1 MTFGAR
7 LATRLQRAR
16 EISGF
21 DALSAQDAAAGRLI
35 GRRLFVS
42 TVAFAAVVALVSVV
56 FAHVVVQDFGAPI
69 SGRGDLSL
77 WDHQNHYVASN
88 LTFTPLPHLDLHNDQ
103 LFYPYGGNNVFQPW
117 IMEMHLMAAA
127 AHHLVGTWGWCQLY
141 FVFSIA
147 ATALGAFLLLAPDH
161 GAWRAGA
168 AALAVS
174 FCNYYA
180 IGRYAGTL
188 ANACAHWTV
197 LGVLADFALATRA
210 VARRPCSARLLGARA
225 FLLVAC
231 LGLDLGYVAG
241 IGLTSAL
248 VTACFL
254 AVLALVR
261 ARCRPQRLRALLA
274 EGGRE
279 LRVDFR
285 AHPAQVAMLAGM
297 TAIAGLLYVPLAVQV
312 AIAAREYQFTGMQ
325 LGAWWAN
332 PVRMLMPV
340 LPGFNPVTHHRILTD
355 QPEAMF
361 AASPGL
367 AFLLAALAGLWVGRR
382 RSLAAVPGLVLLG
395 LLLSFHPVHLN
406 GLRLLPW
413 FGFVRVTARFSV
425 VYPALLASL
434 ALLAPPSRGRWPG
447 RLAAGCLVVLMGVEA
462 TTAYRAYLIKDWHHF
477 RPDAAFSHLMEAI
490 RSAPGEAVLD
500 WPFCVAGGNG
510 VATNQICRFYGV
522 QSGIAWLQTY
532 HGKKVV
538 GKYFGRLHPDQI
550 KPYLGAGWPR
560 MFFPD
565 DSNAFRARRQQRDF
579 APAEW
584 DFLERFVTLGDF
596 CGVLVYPDLLPP
608 ETLAGFH
615 RRFGPAVA
623 AANSPFGRLEFIPK
637 AAVWRG
643 RVDLEAA
650 RSLALPPS

>member
-7 LATRLQRAR
+7 LATLLKRTR
-16 EISGF
+16 EISRL
-21 DALSAQDAAAGRLI
+21 DAFSARDATAGRLS
-35 GRRLFVS
+35 GQRLFVA
-42 TVAFAAVVALVSVV
+42 TVAFAGVVALVSML
-56 FAHVVVQDFGAPI
+56 FARLVVQDLGAPI

-88 LTFTPLPHLDLHNDQ
+88 LTFTPLPRLGLHNDQ

-117 IMEMHLMAAA
+117 IMEMHLMAASA
-127 AHHLVGTWGWCQLY
+127 RHLLGTWGWCQLY
-141 FVFSIA
+141 FVLSIA

-168 AALAVS
+168 VALAVS

-197 LGVLADFALATRA
+197 LGVLADFALASRA
-210 VARRPCSARLLGARA
+210 VARRPWSARLLGARA

-261 ARCRPQRLRALLA
+261 ARCRPARLGALLA
-274 EGGRE
+274 DSVQE
-279 LRVDFR
+279 LVASAR
-285 AHPAQVAMLAGM
+285 AHPVQVALLAGM
-297 TAIAGLLYVPLAVQV
+297 TAIAGLLYIPLAFQV
-312 AIAAREYQFTGMQ
+312 ATAAGEYHFAGMP

-340 LPGFNPVTHHRILTD
+340 LPGLNPVTHHRILTD

-367 AFLLAALAGLWVGRR
+367 AFVFAALAGLWAGRR
-382 RSLAAVPGLVLLG
+382 RSLAAVPGLLLLG
-395 LLLSFHPVHLN
+395 LLLSFHPVHFN
-406 GLRLLPW
+406 VLRLLPW

-434 ALLAPPSRGRWPG
+434 ALLAPPFQWRWRGRLVAG
-447 RLAAGCLVVLMGVEA
+447 MLAALLGVEA

-477 RPDAAFSHLMEAI
+477 RPDAAFSRLMEAV
-490 RSAPGEAVLD
+490 RSAPGDAVLD

-510 VATNQICRFYGV
+510 VATNQICRYYGV

-550 KPYLGAGWPR
+550 RPYLDAGWPR

-565 DSNAFRARRQQRDF
+565 DPNAFRARRQQRDF
-579 APAEW
+579 APKEW

-596 CGVLVYPDLLPP
+596 CGVLLYPDLLPP
-608 ETLAGFH
+608 ETVAGFH
-615 RRFGPAVA
+615 TRFGPSVA
-623 AANSPFGRLEFIPK
+623 TANSPFGRIEFAKPHRQ
-637 AAVWRG
+637 AE
-643 RVDLEAA
+643 RVSRDLS
-650 RSLALPPS
+650 RNT